1 MKSLVFLVA
10 AQYAKVKM
18 SAITAPSMAIISSQ
32 AETLLKK
39 TRLSPMRNNKKT
51 METTSTEDK

>member
-1 MKSLVFLVA
+1 
-10 AQYAKVKM
+10 
-18 SAITAPSMAIISSQ
+18 MAIISIQ

-51 METTSTEDK
+51 METMSTGDK

>member
-1 MKSLVFLVA
+1 MKSRVFFVA
-10 AQYAKVKM
+10 AQYANVKII
-18 SAITAPSMAIISSQ
+18 AITAASMAIISSQ

-51 METTSTEDK
+51 IETTSTEDK